1 MNWSFVSLVL
11 GLFLILPVQSPAGK
25 PDCEADVFVLQD
37 LEKQPRV
44 ASPDGRYGIVLAV
57 ASENDDHG
65 QIRILENA
73 RLLATYPLND
83 LSAGVFVKWSD
94 DSRAVYVDWSDG
106 GMIGGYHLRAFR
118 IDDGVVRELP
128 LSTPAETE
136 FERKYPCKTRGHN
149 VYAVRWL
156 NGSQEMLLALEVY
169 PTSDCGKNLGLFR
182 GSRVRSIDGAIL
194 ERYSERRLKSLTP
207 PGCPSAIYPTGL
219 WGSDDLAKAKAERR
233 KKGGG

>member
-1 MNWSFVSLVL
+1 MNWSFMTLVL
-11 GLFLILPVQSPAGK
+11 LLILPPQSQAGK

-57 ASENDDHG
+57 ASEDDDHG
-65 QIRILENA
+65 QIRVYENS
-73 RLLATYPLND
+73 RLLATYALNN

-106 GMIGGYHLRAFR
+106 GMIGGYNLRAFR
-118 IDDGVVRELP
+118 IDDAAVHELP
-128 LSTPAETE
+128 VSTPAETE

-149 VYAVRWL
+149 MYAVRWL

-169 PTSDCGKNLGLFR
+169 PTGDCGKNLGLFR
-182 GSRVRSIDGAIL
+182 GYRVRSIDGAIL
-194 ERYSERRLKSLTP
+194 ERYSEKRLKLLTP
-207 PGCPSAIYPTGL
+207 PTCPSAIYPTGL
-219 WGSDDLAKAKAERR
+219 WGSDDLAKAKTELR